1 LKTTTQKTGHVDS
14 QSMASGSPEDVQ
26 VASED
31 DNVQG
36 ENGTLSSS
44 DFFKKNCCIYV
55 CIERLVT

>member
-44 DFFKKNCCIYV
+44 DFFKKTV
-55 CIERLVT
+55 VSMFV

>member
-1 LKTTTQKTGHVDS
+1 LKTTTQKTRLVDS
-14 QSMASGSPEDVQ
+14 QIMASGSPEDVQ

-44 DFFKKNCCIYV
+44 DFFKTV
-55 CIERLVT
+55 VSMFV